1 MDAAK
6 CSVCGKKEWNH
17 LCSGSKGLSNLPV
30 QEHNETPTIVLRDD
44 KLAGRVK
51 VLEKIV
57 DELLKSRRKRSEY
70 MREYM
75 RKKRE

>member
-30 QEHNETPTIVLRDD
+30 QEHTETSTIVLRDPLD
-44 KLAGRVK
+44 KRVK

>member
-17 LCSGSKGLSNLPV
+17 LCSGSKGLSNL
-30 QEHNETPTIVLRDD
+30 QEHTETSTIVLCDD

-75 RKKRE
+75 RKKRG